1 MGRPRFLIENFFN
14 PVQFTAHTV
23 TSNEETTGYEDWR
36 VGTARRTDLNYWTP
50 LTANAQAYVQVKCDR
65 SRAADMIAIDR
76 NHNLAGKRIRLRVS
90 DDAFSSYTE
99 VFSLRLPSTPQYA
112 KHLDESPGAY
122 TEEGA
127 WVYKFPLYSGKYWR
141 FLVDAMG
148 AGQKPRI
155 GGLYLG
161 KSFQPDNAPPLPWDD
176 EPREL
181 AFDQIV
187 SPTLWVGANRAGHR
201 KATSVTLRMDDT
213 AEYDEAR
220 YHFHGLYWKRR
231 GFAWYVPDDEQA
243 ERSWLA
249 YAPPGTHGAP
259 YDGEWPYRTLTVELV
274 EHEPE
279 PL

>member
-1 MGRPRFLIENFFN
+1 MGRPRFLVENFFN
-14 PVQFTAHTV
+14 PIQFSAHAI
-23 TSNEETTGYEDWR
+23 SSEEDIAGHEDWR
-36 VGTARRTDLNYWTP
+36 VGTARRTELNYWTS
-50 LTANAQAYVQVKCDR
+50 LTANSETWVQVKCDR
-65 SRAADMIAIDR
+65 ARAADMIVIDR
-76 NHNLAGKRIRLRVS
+76 NHNLEGKKVRLRVS
-90 DDAFSSYTE
+90 DDAFGSYTE
-99 VFSLRLPSTPQYA
+99 IFAVTIPSTPQYA
-112 KHLDESPGAY
+112 KHLDEKPGAY

-127 WVYKFPLYSGKYWR
+127 WCFTFNLHAGRYWR
-141 FLVDAMG
+141 LVVDAMG
-148 AGQKPRI
+148 AGLKPQI

-161 KSFQPDNAPPLPWDD
+161 KSFQPTRAPILPWDD

-201 KATSVTLRMDDT
+201 KTTSVTLRMDSVE
-213 AEYDEAR
+213 EYDEAR
-220 YHFHGLYWKRR
+220 YHFHGLYFKRK

-243 ERSWLA
+243 ERAWMA

-259 YDGEWPYRTLTVELV
+259 YDGEWPYRTITVPLV